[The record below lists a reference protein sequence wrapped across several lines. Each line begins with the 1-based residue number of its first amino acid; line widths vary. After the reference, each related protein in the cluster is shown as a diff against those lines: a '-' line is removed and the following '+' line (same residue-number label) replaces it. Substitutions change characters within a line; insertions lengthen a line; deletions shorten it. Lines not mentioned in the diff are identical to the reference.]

1 MPSAIAPL
9 ETENAST
16 LSELNRVLDALS
28 MRAGWN
34 KREPSLW
41 PFPRTAFRPFLWRWR
56 DAREALDAAG
66 RLITTAETERRNL
79 LLPNPIEGNAYAS
92 VRTLVCAYQMILP
105 GERAR
110 SHRHTPNALRLVL
123 EAGGGVYTVVDGV
136 RLDMSAGDVVLT
148 PGWSWHGHAND
159 GDAPAYWVDFL
170 DVPLVHLLEP
180 MFLEN
185 WPDGFQTPDRV
196 ETESAWLFDWKSTRS
211 ALDAGAGSEGG
222 AANDGRGVDGEG
234 KPGARIELGS
244 PALPTMA
251 LHMQRFA
258 AGASTRPGRTSANRI
273 ICVVAGSGSTSVE
286 NEELVWE
293 RGDVF
298 VVPSWHRYRHH
309 SHEEAV
315 LFSVSDEPAQR
326 VLGFLR
332 RDEEA

>member
-1 MPSAIAPL
+1 MLTADSVLAA
-9 ETENAST
+9 ESAST
-16 LSELNRVLDALS
+16 LSELNHALDALS

-41 PFPRTAFRPFLWRWR
+41 PFPRTGFRPFLWRWR

-79 LLPNPIEGNAYAS
+79 LLPNPIENNAYAS

-110 SHRHTPNALRLVL
+110 SHRHSPNALRLVL
-123 EAGGGVYTVVDGV
+123 EAGGDVYTVVDGA
-136 RLDMSAGDVVLT
+136 RLDMRAGDVVLT
-148 PGWSWHGHAND
+148 PGWCWHGHAND

-196 ETESAWLFDWKSTRS
+196 EKESPWRFDWQSTRC
-211 ALDAGAGSEGG
+211 ALDAEAECGVGRSAAGGG
-222 AANDGRGVDGEG
+222 E
-234 KPGARIELGS
+234 PGARMELGS
-244 PALPTMA
+244 PALPTIA
-251 LHMQRFA
+251 LHMQRLP
-258 AGASTRPGRTSANRI
+258 AGGTTGSVRTSANYI
-273 ICVVAGSGSTSVE
+273 FCVVAGSGSTSVGDE
-286 NEELVWE
+286 ALEWE

-298 VVPSWHRYRHH
+298 VVPSWHRYRHRADA
-309 SHEEAV
+309 EAV

-326 VLGFLR
+326 ALGFLR
-332 RDEEA
+332 TEAG